1 MIKNR
6 LISSLRTIITTLL
19 YVIANIAAVYAV
31 DYISADFTIGPW
43 YNAVLIVIIVAI
55 ANSLLWPIFRRFMM
69 KIIIFTFGIGSLF
82 INSIIFYIASLF
94 IPGVSAGIYGVLQV
108 PIVMAI
114 FTTFVTNITNTNY
127 YERYIKNIFRYASKQ
142 KTSYKKIYPGLI
154 MVEID
159 GLSINT
165 LKKAIGKGVMP
176 NIERWIGE
184 NTHTL
189 KGWETDLSS
198 QTGASQ
204 AGILH
209 GNNTDIVAYRWVE
222 KENDNKIIVSGK
234 LSDAPQIEKKI
245 SNGEGLLVN
254 GISIANMFSG
264 DSEIQTLTSSKLN
277 GLANIYSKTLNAV
290 FLDAY
295 NFQRLF
301 ILFLWD
307 IILEFSSQFVHKVK
321 NIKPR
326 LRRTIVYAAV
336 RAGANVVLRE
346 VTTDVLT
353 SEILTGNIDS
363 AYATFMGYDEI
374 AHHSGAEDRDVW
386 SALKKI
392 DQQFA
397 KLTSAIEMSDREYK
411 FVVLSDHGQSKGATF
426 KQRYGMT
433 LGNYVRRLLPDDL
446 KMFKMEYNIDHFRD
460 AIIPENKQIRNF
472 KERMGDIRGDLF
484 GDFESLQNIREGIE
498 KRKPAIIF
506 ENEQYQNLRNKYTNS
521 LEYIKGHETSQ
532 QSTKKEKD
540 SELIVLGSGNLGLI
554 YLTQWKQRLSYEEI
568 VMLFPDLIPG
578 LVKHPGIGFL
588 LVNSIANGGMI
599 IGENG
604 IYYLEND
611 EIVGENPL
619 EGFGKNA
626 AMHLK
631 RQNSFNNM
639 PDVLVNSFY
648 DSESDEVCAF
658 EELIGSHGGLG
669 GNQTK
674 PFILYPSNPIFPQ
687 RFHQNLLF
695 YPCFQ
700 GLPADNQDS
709 ILSVLHLN
717 CCMSSAQ
724 RDSG

>member
-31 DYISADFTIGPW
+31 DYISTDFTIGPW

-142 KTSYKKIYPGLI
+142 KNSYKKIYPGLI

-674 PFILYPSNPIFPQ
+674 PFILYPSEWGDPGELVGSESIYHFLKEEI
-687 RFHQNLLF
+687 RNL
-695 YPCFQ
+695 
-700 GLPADNQDS
+700 NS
-709 ILSVLHLN
+709 
-717 CCMSSAQ
+717 
-724 RDSG
+724 